1 MPTRLSFREDPAGRE
16 DEDVLGWV
24 FSARLHRGA
33 TRRVTA
39 ARLPRDAVGDA
50 PAERK
55 RVREPSPRTDRDPVH
70 PLLRRWLD
78 ERDLDEREELL
89 VLTRETVPIPRFPE
103 PALDER
109 RDSPRN
115 QELLARASQL
125 VDEIVERR
133 AEAGDR
139 LAELVAA
146 AGGEVLEQ
154 FWLISGAAVV
164 LPLGAVP
171 RLAESVDVIS
181 VEPRHTGEEPPQ
193 DDVSDARARID
204 TDPYFSLGQTGGW
217 IGLLDTGAR
226 FTHTLL
232 SNPSHIDFRR
242 DCVNGG
248 TDCNTGTGLNPNDT
262 FWNHGTCSAAILVGN
277 ANQGN
282 DYRGVTAITLDSWQI
297 YTNAGL
303 DVAAAIRG
311 FQRAV
316 AVLDRVIVAEIQGQG
331 DHFSA
336 LAQAADAAF
345 DAGAVVI
352 AANGNFGPNASTV
365 RCPANA
371 HRVIGVG
378 DVDVQT
384 LDQVTGQGRG
394 PTADSR
400 FKPDIQA
407 PTNTETA
414 SNASDTARKVFTGTS
429 GATPYAA
436 GAAALLRNWL
446 RGGSGSI
453 DPGQVYAQLILS
465 GQDPYPFD
473 NTAGAGLIRL
483 PTNGWARW
491 GKVSVGNKTKIDI
504 PFTVTSGS
512 AHTLDAAL
520 WWPEW
525 ALRVLVVELDPH
537 NDIDL
542 AILDPTGQVRDS
554 SISVNSVYERARVAG
569 PISKGTWTIRITGYK
584 VPSGP
589 QTVYWAAHVRL

>member
-1 MPTRLSFREDPAGRE
+1 MVTRASLPKDPTGRE
-16 DEDVLGWV
+16 DEDVVGWV
-24 FSARLHRGA
+24 FSTRLYDGA

-39 ARLPRDAVGDA
+39 TRLPREAFGEA
-50 PAERK
+50 EPERK
-55 RVREPSPRTDRDPVH
+55 RVREPAPQAARDPVH

-78 ERDLDEREELL
+78 ERDPADQEELL
-89 VLTRETVPIPRFPE
+89 VVTRETVPIPRFPE
-103 PALDER
+103 PALDEP
-109 RDSPRN
+109 RDSGRN
-115 QELLARASQL
+115 RELLARSQRL
-125 VDEIVERR
+125 VDEIAQRR
-133 AEAGDR
+133 AQGGRA
-139 LAELVAA
+139 LAERVAA
-146 AGGEVLEQ
+146 VGGKVLEE
-154 FWLISGAAVV
+154 FWLISGAVV
-164 LPLGAVP
+164 TMPLDGVR
-171 RLAESVDVIS
+171 RLADSEDVIS
-181 VEPRHTGEEPPQ
+181 IEPRHTGEEPPQ
-193 DDVSDARARID
+193 DDVADARSRID
-204 TDPYFSLGQTGGW
+204 SDPYFDLGQTGGW

-232 SNPSHIDFRR
+232 SNPSNVDFRR

-248 TDCNTGTGLNPNDT
+248 ADCNTGTGLDPNDT
-262 FWNHGTCSAAILVGN
+262 SWNHGTCSAAILVGN
-277 ANQGN
+277 SNQGE
-282 DYRGVTAITLDSWQI
+282 DYRGVTGITLDSWQI
-297 YTNAGL
+297 YTGAGL

-316 AVLDRVIVAEIQGQG
+316 AVLDRVIVAEIQGRG
-331 DHFSA
+331 DHLSA

-384 LDQVTGQGRG
+384 LDQIDSQGRG

-473 NTAGAGLIRL
+473 NTVGAGLVRL

-491 GKVSVGNKTKIDI
+491 GKVAVADKATIDI
-504 PFTVTSGS
+504 PFSVTSGT

-525 ALRVLVVELDPH
+525 GVRVLFVELDPH

-542 AILDPTGQVRDS
+542 AIVDPAGSVRAS
-554 SISVNSVYERARVAG
+554 SISVNSVFERARVAG
-569 PISKGTWTIRITGYK
+569 PISKGTWTIRVTGFM
-584 VPSGP
+584 VPTGP
-589 QTVYWAAHVRL
+589 QTVYWATHVRL